1 MRIWMPGALALL
13 AASPVSAGPL
23 PMDTPVT
30 LGNVETVCTGIG
42 EGKNDPRWKTYPIRV
57 EFADSQAHYIAGA
70 HVVLSDVA
78 GRTAAELDCSGSWVL
93 FRMPRGLYS
102 VAARIG
108 TQSATAKF
116 QTPATGQMRVV
127 LRFPAQP

>member
-1 MRIWMPGALALL
+1 MRIWTLAPFALLL
-13 AASPVSAGPL
+13 AAPALAGPL

-42 EGKNDPRWKTYPIRV
+42 DGKNDPRWKTYPIRV
-57 EFADSQAHYIAGA
+57 EFADGAAHDIAGA

-93 FRMPRGLYS
+93 FKMPRGLYS

-108 TQSATAKF
+108 TASATAKF